1 MFLLFYSDRAKKH
14 VTECLAALAALAS
27 ESPPQKRGPLSS
39 GPVAVMCSSVL
50 QDLRHVGHASIHR
63 VLRRHQILPWLGELR
78 QLRRR
83 QEGSAIWS
91 GRRRGRRGHP
101 PEHGRKEQ
109 HETPAVWTL
118 SASCLGRFLWTSGVE
133 KTESLPAFGPKS
145 KHVTPTSTDAW
156 RCHPPTGPTQR
167 AEATACWR
175 HLFGPRAPRT
185 RRLALDE
192 SAEAFGRSVSTTPR

>member
-1 MFLLFYSDRAKKH
+1 MLTSIAAGLFGPYVQSWTTPYMFLLFYSDRAKKH

-101 PEHGRKEQ
+101 PSTEGKNSTKHRPSGPFQLRVWGVFFGHRGLKRLKVSQ
-109 HETPAVWTL
+109 HLV
-118 SASCLGRFLWTSGVE
+118 
-133 KTESLPAFGPKS
+133 
-145 KHVTPTSTDAW
+145 
-156 RCHPPTGPTQR
+156 
-167 AEATACWR
+167 
-175 HLFGPRAPRT
+175 
-185 RRLALDE
+185 
-192 SAEAFGRSVSTTPR
+192 RSRSM